1 MRKFAHLSI
10 MPSSGLVLGT
20 VAAALLGSAAI
31 TDVKAGSF
39 GVREQSAYFLGTAFA
54 GSAAGGQISSV
65 FWNSAATAAL
75 PGCNSSS
82 NYTAVFSSGDETARA
97 GAFVTGTPIAAGLT
111 PTSTDIGRD
120 GFVPSS
126 YVTCQLSD
134 KFYAG
139 LGLNAPFG
147 LLTKPDD
154 TTWAGSPIAI
164 TSRIFSIDINPTLAY
179 KLTPE
184 LTVGV
189 GVQIEYFKLRLTH
202 GPFNSSLVGPLSGAR
217 SFEADDWG
225 VGATAGLLWQPNP
238 GTSVGLGYRSAV
250 GIDVSGSFDR
260 SAALRVPAVSTSA
273 TASVTLPDELTLSA
287 RQIVGPRLAIMGT
300 VEWQNWSRLQNVAAV
315 GSGCGVGGVCEVLN
329 LNYRDGWFYSVGAEY
344 AYSPT
349 VLLRAGVG
357 YETSPIQDSTRDILI
372 PDSNRIF
379 LSAGASYKYSEQI
392 SVDFGYS
399 HLFFQD
405 APFCIADPT
414 RNNGTSHCNA
424 GTAPTAVLL
433 RGNSDNSADLVAV
446 GLRYKF

>member
-1 MRKFAHLSI
+1 VRKLVHWSRVLLTGFI
-10 MPSSGLVLGT
+10 FGLPG
-20 VAAALLGSAAI
+20 AGIDALATSEAQ
-31 TDVKAGSF
+31 AGSF

-97 GAFVTGTPIAAGLT
+97 GAFVTGVPPIAAGLT

-134 KFYAG
+134 RFYAG

-147 LLTKPDD
+147 LLTKPDN
-154 TTWAGSPIAI
+154 TTWAGSPVAI
-164 TSRIFSIDINPTLAY
+164 TSRIFSVDINPTLAY

-189 GVQIEYFKLRLTH
+189 GVQIEYFQLRLTH
-202 GPFNSSLVGPLSGAR
+202 GPFNSLIGPLSGSR
-217 SFEADDWG
+217 SFDANDWG
-225 VGATAGLLWQPNP
+225 VGATAGVLWQPNP

-250 GIDVSGSFDR
+250 GIDASGSFDR
-260 SAALRVPAVSTSA
+260 SAGQVPAVSTHA

-287 RQIVGPRLAIMGT
+287 RQIVGPRLVIMGT

-315 GSGCGVGGVCEVLN
+315 GSGCGAGGVCEVLN
-329 LNYRDGWFYSVGAEY
+329 LNYRDGWFYSLGAEY

-392 SVDFGYS
+392 SVDLGYS

-433 RGNSDNSADLVAV
+433 RGSSDNSADLVAV